1 MLYNISEPK
10 NDNDFNDYYY
20 YRWLYLRKPLN
31 KELGTE
37 KDELENQS
45 IHRMIKNKKDN
56 IIAVARL
63 HHNSDDESQV
73 RYFAIDKN
81 YRRIGLG
88 SFLMQHL
95 EKISIRTKHQN
106 MVLNARENSV
116 PFYESLGYVVYKKT
130 NLLFGQIQHYKMKK
144 AL

>member
-1 MLYNISEPK
+1 ML
-10 NDNDFNDYYY
+10 
-20 YRWLYLRKPLN
+20 
-31 KELGTE
+31 
-37 KDELENQS
+37 
-45 IHRMIKNKKDN
+45 
-56 IIAVARL
+56 
-63 HHNSDDESQV
+63 
-73 RYFAIDKN
+73 
-81 YRRIGLG
+81 
-88 SFLMQHL
+88 HL